1 MITVFSIKDIVDAT
15 NNILESSNKSENML
29 SKEITHVK
37 LKKKIYT
44 PTDTSPLF
52 EENVSPLALKDPPII
67 LEDTSLILKEKDSIQ
82 TSIPTEI
89 ERIIIEA
96 EDAKNLSSKLSQ
108 YDHVKNDD
116 LIKNQ
121 PKENGVSKKILID
134 DLYDKFGKK
143 IKKNTLKL
151 ILELRNEIFT
161 LNNKIISLK
170 NKNDQSDQNNI
181 FLKNDIN
188 QLQND
193 ERKLNYNIKK
203 NKQDFEIIKKQYE
216 NTISEFKLNELVQQ
230 TKIQKLQDD
239 ILFNDKLL
247 NDSKNKNLK
256 LEKENSELKKQLS
269 NVQHLNIYKEEL
281 QKLKLKNIDLED
293 NVNKF
298 KSLNNDDNQNLDI
311 IKTLEDKIKFYQ
323 EENIRISSELVESN
337 KKFSVTKESLDALQN
352 QRSDLIE
359 KLNSINHVIKG
370 ENIISNLF
378 NEDSDKENNNYKPEN
393 KIKSKDINKEIKDIF
408 NR

>member
-134 DLYDKFGKK
+134 NLYDKFVKK

-293 NVNKF
+293 TVNKF

-323 EENIRISSELVESN
+323 EENIRVGSELVESD
-337 KKFSVTKESLDALQN
+337 KRFSVTKESLSELQN

-370 ENIISNLF
+370 ENIISNVFDDDLKKT
-378 NEDSDKENNNYKPEN
+378 NSNYKPK
-393 KIKSKDINKEIKDIF
+393 KITESKDLDKQIQDIF
-408 NR
+408 KI

>member
-170 NKNDQSDQNNI
+170 NKNDQSDHNNI

-293 NVNKF
+293 TVNKF

-323 EENIRISSELVESN
+323 EENIRVGSELVESD
-337 KKFSVTKESLDALQN
+337 KRFSVTKESLSELQN

-370 ENIISNLF
+370 ENIISNVFDDDLKKT
-378 NEDSDKENNNYKPEN
+378 NSNYKPK
-393 KIKSKDINKEIKDIF
+393 KITESKDLDKQIQDIF
-408 NR
+408 KI

>member
-134 DLYDKFGKK
+134 DLYNKFGKK

-170 NKNDQSDQNNI
+170 NKNDQSDHNNI

-293 NVNKF
+293 TVNKF

-323 EENIRISSELVESN
+323 EENIRVGSELVESD
-337 KKFSVTKESLDALQN
+337 KRFSVTKESLSELQN

-370 ENIISNLF
+370 ENIISNVFDDDLKKT
-378 NEDSDKENNNYKPEN
+378 NSNYKPK
-393 KIKSKDINKEIKDIF
+393 KITESKDLNKQIQDIF
-408 NR
+408 KI

>member
-1 MITVFSIKDIVDAT
+1 MITIFSIKDIVDAT

-293 NVNKF
+293 TVNKF

>member
-170 NKNDQSDQNNI
+170 NKNDQSDHNNI

-293 NVNKF
+293 TVNKF

-323 EENIRISSELVESN
+323 EENIRVGSELVESD
-337 KKFSVTKESLDALQN
+337 KRFSVTKESLSELQN

-370 ENIISNLF
+370 ENIISNVFDDDLKKT
-378 NEDSDKENNNYKPEN
+378 NSNYKPK
-393 KIKSKDINKEIKDIF
+393 KITESKDLNKQIQDIF
-408 NR
+408 KI

>member
-1 MITVFSIKDIVDAT
+1 MITIFSIKDIVDAT

-44 PTDTSPLF
+44 PTDTLPLF

-82 TSIPTEI
+82 TSIPNEI

>member
-1 MITVFSIKDIVDAT
+1 MITIFSIKDIVDAT

-134 DLYDKFGKK
+134 DLYNKFGKK

-170 NKNDQSDQNNI
+170 NKNDQSDHNNI

-293 NVNKF
+293 TVNKF

-370 ENIISNLF
+370 ENIISNVFDDDLKKT
-378 NEDSDKENNNYKPEN
+378 NSNYKPK
-393 KIKSKDINKEIKDIF
+393 KITESKDLDKQIQDIF
-408 NR
+408 KI

>member
-96 EDAKNLSSKLSQ
+96 EDAKNLSSKLSL

-121 PKENGVSKKILID
+121 SKENGVSKKILID

-216 NTISEFKLNELVQQ
+216 NTISEFKLNELAQQ

-293 NVNKF
+293 TVNKF

-323 EENIRISSELVESN
+323 EENIRVGSELVESD
-337 KKFSVTKESLDALQN
+337 KRFSVTKESLSELQN

-370 ENIISNLF
+370 ENIISNVFDDDLKKT
-378 NEDSDKENNNYKPEN
+378 NSNYKPK
-393 KIKSKDINKEIKDIF
+393 KITESKDLDKQIQDIF
-408 NR
+408 KI

>member
-170 NKNDQSDQNNI
+170 NKNDQSDHNNI

-293 NVNKF
+293 TVNKF

-378 NEDSDKENNNYKPEN
+378 NEDSDKENNNYKPKN

>member
-293 NVNKF
+293 TVNKF

-323 EENIRISSELVESN
+323 EENIRVGSELVESD
-337 KKFSVTKESLDALQN
+337 KRFSVTKESLSELQN

-378 NEDSDKENNNYKPEN
+378 NEDLDKENNNYKPEN

>member
-293 NVNKF
+293 TVNKF

-323 EENIRISSELVESN
+323 EENIRVGSELVESD
-337 KKFSVTKESLDALQN
+337 KRFSVTKESLSELQN

-370 ENIISNLF
+370 ENIISNVFDDDLKKT
-378 NEDSDKENNNYKPEN
+378 NSNYKPK
-393 KIKSKDINKEIKDIF
+393 KITESKDLNKQIQDIF
-408 NR
+408 KI

>member
-1 MITVFSIKDIVDAT
+1 MITIFSIKDIIDAT

-193 ERKLNYNIKK
+193 ERKLNHNIKK

-293 NVNKF
+293 TVNKF

-323 EENIRISSELVESN
+323 EENIRVGSELVESN

-378 NEDSDKENNNYKPEN
+378 NEDSDKENNNYKPKN

>member
-134 DLYDKFGKK
+134 DLYNKFGKK

-293 NVNKF
+293 TVNKF

-323 EENIRISSELVESN
+323 EENIRVGSELVESD
-337 KKFSVTKESLDALQN
+337 KRFSVTKESLSELQN

-370 ENIISNLF
+370 ENIISNVFDDDLKKT
-378 NEDSDKENNNYKPEN
+378 NSNYKPK
-393 KIKSKDINKEIKDIF
+393 KITESKDLNKQIQDIF
-408 NR
+408 KI

>member
-1 MITVFSIKDIVDAT
+1 MITIFSIKDIVDAT

-82 TSIPTEI
+82 TSIPNEI

-293 NVNKF
+293 TVNKF

-323 EENIRISSELVESN
+323 EENIRVGSELVESN

>member
-323 EENIRISSELVESN
+323 EENIRVGSELVESN

>member
-1 MITVFSIKDIVDAT
+1 MITIFSIKDIIDAT

-134 DLYDKFGKK
+134 DLYNKFGKK

-170 NKNDQSDQNNI
+170 NKNDQSDHNNI

-293 NVNKF
+293 TVNKF

-323 EENIRISSELVESN
+323 EENIRVGSELVESN

-378 NEDSDKENNNYKPEN
+378 NEDSDKENNNYKSKN

>member
-1 MITVFSIKDIVDAT
+1 MITIFSIKDIVDAT

-134 DLYDKFGKK
+134 DLYNKFGKK

-170 NKNDQSDQNNI
+170 NKNDQSDHNNI

-323 EENIRISSELVESN
+323 EENIRVGSELVESD
-337 KKFSVTKESLDALQN
+337 KRFSVTKESLSELQN

-370 ENIISNLF
+370 ENIISNVFDDDLKKT
-378 NEDSDKENNNYKPEN
+378 NSNYKPK
-393 KIKSKDINKEIKDIF
+393 KITESKDLNKQIQDIF
-408 NR
+408 KI

>member
-1 MITVFSIKDIVDAT
+1 MITIFSIKDIVDAT

-323 EENIRISSELVESN
+323 EENIRVGSELVESD
-337 KKFSVTKESLDALQN
+337 KRFSVTKESLSELQN

-370 ENIISNLF
+370 ENIISNVFDDDLKKT
-378 NEDSDKENNNYKPEN
+378 NSNYKPK
-393 KIKSKDINKEIKDIF
+393 KITESKDLDKQIQDIF
-408 NR
+408 KI

>member
-96 EDAKNLSSKLSQ
+96 EDAKNLSSKLSL

-121 PKENGVSKKILID
+121 SKENGVSKKILID

-216 NTISEFKLNELVQQ
+216 NTISEFKLNELAQQ

-293 NVNKF
+293 TVNKF

-323 EENIRISSELVESN
+323 EENIRVGSELVESN

>member
-1 MITVFSIKDIVDAT
+1 MITIFSIKDIVDAT

-293 NVNKF
+293 TVNKF

-323 EENIRISSELVESN
+323 EENIRVGSELVESN

>member
-1 MITVFSIKDIVDAT
+1 MITIFSIKDIVDAT

>member
-1 MITVFSIKDIVDAT
+1 MITIFSIKDIVDAT

-134 DLYDKFGKK
+134 DLYNKFGKK

>member
-82 TSIPTEI
+82 TSIPNEI

-96 EDAKNLSSKLSQ
+96 KDAKNLSSKLSQ

-170 NKNDQSDQNNI
+170 NKNDQSDHNNI

-293 NVNKF
+293 TVNKF

-323 EENIRISSELVESN
+323 EENIRVGSELVESD
-337 KKFSVTKESLDALQN
+337 KRFSVTKESLSELQN

-370 ENIISNLF
+370 ENIISNVFDDDLKKT
-378 NEDSDKENNNYKPEN
+378 NSNYKPK
-393 KIKSKDINKEIKDIF
+393 KITESKDLDKQIQDIF
-408 NR
+408 KI

>member
-293 NVNKF
+293 TVNKF

>member
-293 NVNKF
+293 TVNKF

-323 EENIRISSELVESN
+323 EENIRVGSELVESN

>member
-256 LEKENSELKKQLS
+256 LEKENSALKKQLS

-293 NVNKF
+293 TVNKF

>member
-1 MITVFSIKDIVDAT
+1 MITIFSIKDIIDAT

-293 NVNKF
+293 TVNKF

>member
-170 NKNDQSDQNNI
+170 NKNDQSDHNNI

-203 NKQDFEIIKKQYE
+203 NKQDFEIIKKQYK

-293 NVNKF
+293 TVNKF

-323 EENIRISSELVESN
+323 EENIRVGSELVESD
-337 KKFSVTKESLDALQN
+337 KRFSVTKESLSELQN

-370 ENIISNLF
+370 ENIISNVFDDDLKKT
-378 NEDSDKENNNYKPEN
+378 NSNYKPK
-393 KIKSKDINKEIKDIF
+393 KITESKDLNKQIQDIF
-408 NR
+408 KI

>member
-216 NTISEFKLNELVQQ
+216 NTISEFKLNELAQQ

-293 NVNKF
+293 TVNKF

-323 EENIRISSELVESN
+323 EENIRVGSELVESN

>member
-1 MITVFSIKDIVDAT
+1 MITIFSIKDIVDAT

-293 NVNKF
+293 TVNKF

-378 NEDSDKENNNYKPEN
+378 NEDSDKENNNYKPKN